1 MKLSSLVFL
10 SISCVCGVLACP
22 APVTSEA
29 LTVTDATI
37 EERGLE
43 KRYSNA
49 RMTYYEVG
57 L

>member
-10 SISCVCGVLACP
+10 SISCVCGVLTSP
-22 APVTSEA
+22 APVTSEV
-29 LTVTDATI
+29 LTVTNATI